1 MIRCLPPASFL
12 QLALFGLLTLPGAAS
27 AERFGHA
34 APLERKPSGNYYL
47 DVSLAPG
54 MSEEF
59 LVDTGSGYVVLTK
72 ATFDA
77 VRDLPGTRHLR
88 DITGRMANGKSA
100 RARIYHLARLELA
113 GNCVLEDVEVAVIPG
128 STRNILGLSALR
140 RVAPF
145 AMELSPPKLLYS
157 ACATS
162 SLAAAEVPV
171 TAASADAQ
179 ASRK

>member
-1 MIRCLPPASFL
+1 MIRCRPPAYCLTIALLGLLALPP
-12 QLALFGLLTLPGAAS
+12 AAS
-27 AERFGHA
+27 AERFGHT
-34 APLERKPSGNYYL
+34 APLELKPSGNYYL
-47 DVSLAPG
+47 DVSVAPG
-54 MSEEF
+54 VSDEF

-77 VRDLPGTRHLR
+77 VRDLTGTRHLR

-113 GNCVLEDVEVAVIPG
+113 GNCILEDVEVAVMAG

-145 AMELSPPKLLYS
+145 AMELSPPRLLYS
-157 ACATS
+157 ACTPTATE
-162 SLAAAEVPV
+162 AAADPF
-171 TAASADAQ
+171 TFASGNAQ
-179 ASRK
+179 ASR